1 MSDDEAEI
9 VKAEVIALQA
19 VLMAVFRR
27 LATDR
32 RDLAPLFCQ
41 AFDEAET
48 ILAGVAVRLGLDV
61 PLSSMTGAMT
71 VLEDFRRA
79 VLKDDGSCG
88 EMTEAQARPDGT
100 ERREGE

>member
-1 MSDDEAEI
+1 MDETEADI
-9 VKAEVIALQA
+9 VKAEVVAIQA

-32 RDLAPLFCQ
+32 ADLAPLFCR

-48 ILAGVAVRLGLDV
+48 ILAGVAVKLGLET

-71 VLEDFRRA
+71 VLEEFRRA
-79 VLKDDGSCG
+79 VLGDESGCHD
-88 EMTEAQARPDGT
+88 AVRD
-100 ERREGE
+100 